1 MLVQNHLSQTPKLLN
16 MNPMFFPRNF
26 LAPNCHS
33 QPIGVRKE
41 KLCGKN
47 ENSGL
52 KFINS
57 QQLHIGTK
65 IGGADIIQKQSWF
78 EIFLTNN
85 PGLFNLLVTSLLL
98 PLGLLW
104 LNNRSATKIKEL
116 EKQLEEKYQGKEQI
130 KTQERAVYSS
140 LTKILFDV
148 Q

>member
-47 ENSGL
+47 VNTGL

-65 IGGADIIQKQSWF
+65 IGGADIFSNIEPLKKYLKWL
-78 EIFLTNN
+78 IFVVHLQ
-85 PGLFNLLVTSLLL
+85 LF
-98 PLGLLW
+98 
-104 LNNRSATKIKEL
+104 
-116 EKQLEEKYQGKEQI
+116 
-130 KTQERAVYSS
+130 
-140 LTKILFDV
+140 F
-148 Q
+148 

>member
-16 MNPMFFPRNF
+16 MNPMFSTEF

-65 IGGADIIQKQSWF
+65 IGEPTFFQ
-78 EIFLTNN
+78 T
-85 PGLFNLLVTSLLL
+85 
-98 PLGLLW
+98 
-104 LNNRSATKIKEL
+104 
-116 EKQLEEKYQGKEQI
+116 
-130 KTQERAVYSS
+130 
-140 LTKILFDV
+140 
-148 Q
+148 

>member
-65 IGGADIIQKQSWF
+65 IGGADNLNVVDTFFTYQNSLQI
-78 EIFLTNN
+78 TNLQ
-85 PGLFNLLVTSLLL
+85 LF
-98 PLGLLW
+98 
-104 LNNRSATKIKEL
+104 
-116 EKQLEEKYQGKEQI
+116 Q
-130 KTQERAVYSS
+130 
-140 LTKILFDV
+140 F
-148 Q
+148 